1 LDNFTHTLV
10 GLLVGEA
17 ASQRAGTVQGR
28 LPPGTHRTLL
38 ISTLVIGSNLPD
50 IDIAYS
56 GLDAGRLGYL
66 LQHRGYTHTVVGA
79 LVAAALMYGAC
90 ELWLRWRR
98 LVPSR
103 AERLWLLA
111 AALTGPLLHLAMDF
125 TNSYGVHPF
134 WPFYD
139 GWLYGDSV
147 FIVEPLL
154 WAAAAPLVFQLRT
167 RAARAFVAAVLAL
180 GIVLAFVTRLMPP
193 ASILLFIALTA
204 AMLLVGR
211 LMQPRTAL
219 AVGITV
225 WLAVTGIFALA
236 GRAAA
241 TQLESYALSRFP
253 RAAAVDQVLT
263 PMPADP
269 VCWEA
274 LLIQLEGDTYVV
286 RRATLSLAPH
296 WLHAAHCSALNFAPP
311 TVVPLH
317 AVADPGSDGLAWRGE
332 FSMPRA
338 DLVRLAATNC
348 EAAAFLRFARAPWA
362 AEDPGHWLLG
372 DLRFG
377 GRGVA
382 TLQLSAPAR
391 CPRFVPPWLPPRA
404 DVIGI
409 RQ

>member
-17 ASQRAGTVQGR
+17 AAQRAGTAQGR
-28 LPPGTHRTLL
+28 LPPGTHRNLL
-38 ISTLVIGSNLPD
+38 IGTLVVGSNLPD
-50 IDIAYS
+50 ADLVYS

-90 ELWLRWRR
+90 ELWLRYRR

-147 FIVEPLL
+147 FILEPLL

-167 RAARAFVAAVLAL
+167 RAARAFVAAVLVG
-180 GIVLAFVTRLMPP
+180 GILLAFVTGFVPP
-193 ASILLFIALTA
+193 ASCLALIALTA

-211 LMQPRTAL
+211 LAQPRTAL
-219 AVGITV
+219 ALGITA
-225 WLAVTGIFALA
+225 WLAVTAIFAAA

-241 TQLESYALSRFP
+241 ARLESYALSHFP
-253 RAAAVDQVLT
+253 RAAPVDDVLT
-263 PMPADP
+263 PMPSDP

-286 RRATLSLAPH
+286 RRAMLSLAPH
-296 WLHAAHCSALNFAPP
+296 WLRAARCPNLNLAAP

-317 AVADPGSDGLAWRGE
+317 AVADPGSDSLTWRGE
-332 FSMPRA
+332 FSMPRR
-338 DLVRLAATNC
+338 DLEVLAATNC

-362 AEDPGHWLLG
+362 AENPLYWLLG

-382 TLQLSAPAR
+382 TLQLRAPAR

-404 DVIGI
+404 DILNL